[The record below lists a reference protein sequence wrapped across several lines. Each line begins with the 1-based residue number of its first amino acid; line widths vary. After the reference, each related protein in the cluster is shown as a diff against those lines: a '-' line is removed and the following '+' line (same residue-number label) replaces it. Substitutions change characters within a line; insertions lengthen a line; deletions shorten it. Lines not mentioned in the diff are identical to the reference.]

1 MLSLNT
7 NELMIIIKA
16 RNEAAKVLKEVEDQL
31 WLIVE
36 AAEAANLAISQICAS
51 ATDKTSQGTNE
62 QGGGLSGLVDIAL
75 DALSGVSSVLTIFQA
90 FKGKWAGAWSVLKG
104 MGRALAPVAGLAGSA
119 AGLKDTLAG
128 AVSSLKGMGPALA
141 PVTRWAGR
149 ALAGGALAGGALVGV
164 KGAFAGVGSTLAAL
178 GGPPVW
184 AVVAVLA
191 ALVAVGT
198 LVWLNWDTIVA
209 SGKIMLDWF
218 QQDML
223 PFFASLPEQLG
234 GIFGEVATSVAGG
247 VNDVIT
253 VVEGMANG
261 VIDGINE
268 IISAWNSL
276 ELKLGGGTLFAG
288 TEWEVKIDPITIR
301 TPDRELIKKIS
312 IPRIPIPSASDTIAG
327 VDIGIPTMAGG
338 GIIRR
343 PTLALVGESGP
354 EAVIPL
360 GRRFGGAAP
369 VIQVINRGNIVTER
383 QLEDVIVKAYHRA
396 ARLGRI

>member
-7 NELMIIIKA
+7 NELMIVIKA

-36 AAEAANLAISQICAS
+36 AAQAANLAISQICAS

-104 MGRALAPVAGLAGSA
+104 MGRALAPVAGLARSA
-119 AGLKDTLAG
+119 AGLKDALAG
-128 AVSSLKGMGPALA
+128 AVSGLKGMGPALA
-141 PVTRWAGR
+141 PMAR
-149 ALAGGALAGGALVGV
+149 LAGGALAGGAL
-164 KGAFAGVGSTLAAL
+164 AGVGGALTEVGGVLTAL

-184 AVVAVLA
+184 VVVAVLA
-191 ALVAVGT
+191 ALAAVAA

-209 SGKIMLDWF
+209 TGKTMLDWF
-218 QQDML
+218 QQEML
-223 PFFASLPEQLG
+223 PFFAGLPEQLG
-234 GIFGEVATSVAGG
+234 GIFGEVATAVAGG

-261 VIDGINE
+261 VIEAINE
-268 IISAWNSL
+268 IITAWNSF
-276 ELKLGGGTLFAG
+276 ELKIGGGTLFAG
-288 TEWEVKIDPITIR
+288 TEWEIKFDPITIG
-301 TPDRELIKKIS
+301 TPDRELIPPVS
-312 IPRIPIPSASDTIAG
+312 LQRVPVPGTSDTIAG
-327 VDIGIPTMAGG
+327 VDIGIPAMAGG